1 MNASIKLLQHVVP
14 ATVALHTTIAESH
27 PSAGILGTERLGS
40 GVIVDP
46 AGLILT
52 VNYVVLGS
60 SSVTVSLADDTEVPG
75 RVVAQDFAS
84 GVAIVQADRTLPG
97 ALPLG
102 TFADLKIGQDV
113 FIVAAASENKRRLH
127 DGGITSLGPFDAYWE
142 YSLDRAITTT
152 ATNPGVGGAPL
163 LDLLGRVIGI
173 VSLDLGEVGRFTLA
187 IPVDYYSDHKNELLQ
202 FGRRTTR
209 AQRAWI
215 GLYCYTFRD
224 HVVVAGV
231 LPDTPGDRA
240 GLKAGDIVLAV
251 DGQEVANRGELY
263 RRLWE
268 HRPGDVVNVRVYRTN
283 QVKELPITCGDA
295 EEFFA

>member
-1 MNASIKLLQHVVP
+1 MNASVKLLQHVVP
-14 ATVALHTTIAESH
+14 ATVALHTTVPENH

-60 SSVTVSLADDTEVPG
+60 DTVTVALADDTEVTA
-75 RVVAQDFAS
+75 RVVAQDFAT
-84 GVAIVQADRTLPG
+84 GVAVVEASRTVPA

-102 TFADLKIGQDV
+102 DFADLQVGQDV
-113 FIVAAASENKRRLH
+113 FIVAAASENKRRVH
-127 DGGITSLGPFDAYWE
+127 DGGITSLGAFDAYWE

-163 LDLLGRVIGI
+163 LDLRGRVVGI
-173 VSLDLGEVGRFTLA
+173 VALDLGEVGRFTLA
-187 IPVDYYSDHKNELLQ
+187 IPTDHYTAHRDELLR

-209 AQRAWI
+209 ARRAWV
-215 GLYCYTFRD
+215 GLYCYNFRD

-231 LPDTPGDRA
+231 LPGTPGDQG
-240 GLKAGDIVLAV
+240 GLKSGDIVLAV
-251 DGQEVANRGELY
+251 NGQEVSHRGELY
-263 RRLWE
+263 TRLWE
-268 HRPGDVVNVRVYRTN
+268 HRPGERIQVRVYRTN
-283 QVKELPITCGDA
+283 QVTELTITCGDA